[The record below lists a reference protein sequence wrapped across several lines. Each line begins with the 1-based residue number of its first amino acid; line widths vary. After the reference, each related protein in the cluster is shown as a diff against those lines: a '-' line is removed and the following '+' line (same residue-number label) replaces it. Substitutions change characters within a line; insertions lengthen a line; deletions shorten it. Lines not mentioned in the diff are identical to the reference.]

1 MIGVS
6 SGVGVGVGVGV
17 KIRIKIA
24 SVCLGA
30 DCFAFGE
37 LLLKSTKSNQKC
49 LLLVWPSFVGFLPS
63 GPAPWPR
70 RHPPS
75 MAGGGSR
82 GIHAARPTAQDLRSA
97 CTQVAFGGV
106 WAFCAGNQEQIK
118 SRSKADQEQIKG
130 FPAEAGPTGC
140 VGCVIAPVPSVWAHP
155 LHDRAHA
162 LRGYASRDAP
172 RPFSAIPV
180 LLTARGVFMGP
191 ASAGKRPAWAPLLTG
206 RDQVWSRPNTN
217 GR

>member
-1 MIGVS
+1 VIGVS
-6 SGVGVGVGVGV
+6 SETGSG
-17 KIRIKIA
+17 IKIKIKIKIKIT

-37 LLLKSTKSNQKC
+37 LLLNSTKSNQKC
-49 LLLVWPSFVGFLPS
+49 LLSVWPSFVGFLHS
-63 GPAPWPR
+63 GLAPWAR

-97 CTQVAFGGV
+97 CTQVAIGGV

-118 SRSKADQEQIKG
+118 SRSRADQEQIKSRSRADQEQIKS

-180 LLTARGVFMGP
+180 LLTARGVCGTGFSREEAGMG
-191 ASAGKRPAWAPLLTG
+191 AFADGA
-206 RDQVWSRPNTN
+206 
-217 GR
+217 